1 MIVYLQMLETAEDRA
16 AFEQL
21 YLTYRSLMYRIA
33 YGILRNQQDAED
45 AVHQA
50 FLSMIGGFKK
60 INKIECP
67 KTKAFCV
74 IVVERKSLDL
84 LRIRKRDIDSCD
96 VERHGVEIP
105 LPGDNG
111 LTDALARLSARYRE
125 VLLLRYYFGYATR
138 EIADMLQ
145 MSLSATNKLLWRAKA
160 ALAAE
165 LEGGGD
171 PDAEV

>member
-1 MIVYLQMLETAEDRA
+1 MIVYLQMLETEEDRA

-50 FLSMIGGFKK
+50 FLSMIKNFK
-60 INKIECP
+60 NFSEIECP

-74 IVVERKSLDL
+74 IVVEWKSLDL
-84 LRIRKRDIDSCD
+84 LRTRKRDIDSYD

-105 LPGDNG
+105 LPGTTAWRMRWHG
-111 LTDALARLSARYRE
+111 CPPGTGRSSCCAIISVTQQGRLRTCS
-125 VLLLRYYFGYATR
+125 
-138 EIADMLQ
+138 
-145 MSLSATNKLLWRAKA
+145 K
-160 ALAAE
+160 
-165 LEGGGD
+165 
-171 PDAEV
+171 

>member
-50 FLSMIGGFKK
+50 FLSMIGGFRK

-84 LRIRKRDIDSCD
+84 LRIRKRDIDSYD

-111 LTDALARLSARYRE
+111 LADARHGFPPGTGRSSCCAIISVTQQGRLRTCS
-125 VLLLRYYFGYATR
+125 
-138 EIADMLQ
+138 
-145 MSLSATNKLLWRAKA
+145 K
-160 ALAAE
+160 
-165 LEGGGD
+165 
-171 PDAEV
+171 

>member
-1 MIVYLQMLETAEDRA
+1 MIVYLQMLETEEDRA

-50 FLSMIGGFKK
+50 FLSMIKNFK
-60 INKIECP
+60 NFSEIECP

-74 IVVERKSLDL
+74 IVVEWKSLDL
-84 LRIRKRDIDSCD
+84 LRIRKRDIDSYD

-111 LTDALARLSARYRE
+111 LADALARLSARYRE

>member
-60 INKIECP
+60 LI
-67 KTKAFCV
+67 
-74 IVVERKSLDL
+74 KSSVQKQ
-84 LRIRKRDIDSCD
+84 RPS
-96 VERHGVEIP
+96 
-105 LPGDNG
+105 
-111 LTDALARLSARYRE
+111 AL
-125 VLLLRYYFGYATR
+125 
-138 EIADMLQ
+138 
-145 MSLSATNKLLWRAKA
+145 
-160 ALAAE
+160 
-165 LEGGGD
+165 
-171 PDAEV
+171 